1 MRRYIGIVF
10 LCVAVM
16 VALLGC
22 DRAEESAEKVYI
34 AYLEAC
40 KVSAEA
46 PLPYCHYEHEILR
59 GYAADIG
66 EGQLIDTYRILER
79 NKINKDLYEFTTEVT
94 DRSGDQQVCYQFVGR
109 IDGEFYVMINTYE
122 IPAELQEGLNVDDY
136 TYYQE
141 NTLPIE
147 DVWEQQTEEP
157 TDYIAILHNQY
168 GEIAGTISF
177 YCQDLGMEWQAL
189 ENGTYGGENQ

>member
-79 NKINKDLYEFTTEVT
+79 NKINKDLYEFTTEVK

-109 IDGEFYVMINTYE
+109 IDGEYYVMKNTYE

-147 DVWEQQTEEP
+147 DVWEQQAEEP
-157 TDYIAILHNQY
+157 TD
-168 GEIAGTISF
+168 
-177 YCQDLGMEWQAL
+177 
-189 ENGTYGGENQ
+189 

>member
-147 DVWEQQTEEP
+147 DVWEQQAEEP
-157 TDYIAILHNQY
+157 TDQIAILHNQY

>member
-147 DVWEQQTEEP
+147 DVWEQQAEEP
-157 TDYIAILHNQY
+157 TDSIAILHNQY